1 MEAWVKVVATEM
13 ESSNSRFERRVEL
26 VCGKWVLSSLMDW
39 KDKLS
44 PAEMGQAVG
53 RAGWEGGEVRIQALC
68 ILCALCVVVS
78 HPRGLS
84 RRQLGIR
91 A

>member
-13 ESSNSRFERRVEL
+13 ESSNSSFERRVEL

-53 RAGWEGGEVRIQALC
+53 RAGWEGGEDPGFVHIVC
-68 ILCALCVVVS
+68 SVCGCVPSQRTVT
-78 HPRGLS
+78 
-84 RRQLGIR
+84 
-91 A
+91 

>member
-1 MEAWVKVVATEM
+1 MEAWVKVVAMEM

-26 VCGKWVLSSLMDW
+26 VHGRWVLSSLMDW

-53 RAGWEGGEVRIQALC
+53 RV
-68 ILCALCVVVS
+68 
-78 HPRGLS
+78 GLE
-84 RRQLGIR
+84 
-91 A
+91 